1 MLLIILSR
9 VDVDACAP
17 FLDGVPAEA
26 LHAPDHQWWT
36 TPERDDLLEA
46 MARTIDVLKSV

>member
-17 FLDGVPAEA
+17 FLHGVPESA
-26 LHAPDHQWWT
+26 LHAPDHQWWAT
-36 TPERDDLLEA
+36 AEREGLLEA
-46 MARTIDVLKSV
+46 MAKTIDSLKS